1 MTLFGKMFINAMQ
14 LASGLAV
21 HIFPRLYIRPST
33 QFVKK
38 HTRGMM
44 LTVVELGTDRGYN
57 ARSILDNLNV
67 ENIYLVDPYLSKEKI
82 GKHTGFGFVRTG
94 SELAFKE
101 AQRQV
106 KKHSEK
112 VLFIRKLSTEA
123 IDEIPDDI
131 DFLYIDAVHEKEWV
145 EKELELYYPK
155 MKKGGVIG
163 GHDAYADFIGVMQA
177 AIEFANKKGLELQG
191 KDVDWWFVV
200 K

>member
-1 MTLFGKMFINAMQ
+1 MTLFGKMFVNAMQ

-21 HIFPRLYIRPST
+21 HIFPRLYVRPST
-33 QFVKK
+33 KFAKEHFKGKPV
-38 HTRGMM
+38 
-44 LTVVELGTDRGYN
+44 TVVELGTDRGYN

-67 ENIYLVDPYLSKEKI
+67 DNIYLVDPYLSKEKI
-82 GKHTGFGFVRTG
+82 GTHTGFGFVRTG
-94 SELAFKE
+94 SEMAFRE

-106 KKHSEK
+106 KKYSEK

-145 EKELELYYPK
+145 EKELEIYYPK
-155 MKKGGVIG
+155 MKQGGVIG
-163 GHDAYADFIGVMQA
+163 GHDLYGEFIGVAQA
-177 AIEFANKKGLELQG
+177 VVEFTNKKGLKLQG
-191 KDVDWWFVV
+191 KDVDWFFVC

>member
-33 QFVKK
+33 QFAKQHFKGKPV
-38 HTRGMM
+38 
-44 LTVVELGTDRGYN
+44 TVVELGTDRGYN

-67 ENIYLVDPYLSKEKI
+67 DNMYLVDPYLSKEKI
-82 GKHTGFGFVRTG
+82 GKHTGLGFVRTG
-94 SELAFKE
+94 SEMAFKE

-106 KKHSEK
+106 KKFEQK
-112 VLFIRKLSTEA
+112 VEFIRKLSTEA
-123 IDEIPDDI
+123 IDDIPLCI
-131 DFLYIDAVHEKEWV
+131 DFLYIDAVHEREWV
-145 EKELELYYPK
+145 EGELELYYLK

-177 AIEFANKKGLELQG
+177 VVEFTNKHNIKLYG

>member
-1 MTLFGKMFINAMQ
+1 MTVFGKMFINSTQ

-21 HIFPRLYIRPST
+21 HIFPRLYTRPST
-33 QFVKK
+33 QFVKSLGK
-38 HTRGMM
+38 KN

-57 ARSILDNLNV
+57 AHSILDNLDV
-67 ENIYLVDPYLSKEKI
+67 KNIYLVDPYLSQEKI
-82 GKHTGFGFVRTG
+82 GKHLGLGFARTG
-94 SELAFKE
+94 SEAAFKQ

-106 KKHSEK
+106 NKYENK
-112 VLFIRKLSTEA
+112 VTFIRKLSTEA
-123 IDEIPDDI
+123 IDDIPNDI

-155 MKKGGVIG
+155 MKKGGIIG

-177 AIEFANKKGLELQG
+177 VVEFTNKHDIKLYG
-191 KDVDWWFVV
+191 KDVDFWFVV